1 MNMHRT
7 LAFAAT
13 ISAAALLLPA
23 GISSTAGSATSSSA
37 RIALL
42 DRPAGPDDQLPP
54 AVAKAVNAKEVD
66 VSTVRLGAT
75 SGSSRFYVAQ
85 GTRGVCLIRVDDPVA
100 PAFST
105 TCASTLI
112 SGGVYLASLD
122 RTAGTM
128 QVADVVPDDVTS
140 ATVDGTPVPVSGNL
154 LVTGDVRIGASV
166 SVVSKSSGTQ
176 PVLVTPAATS
186 ELPAVSG

>member
-7 LAFAAT
+7 LALAAT

-42 DRPAGPDDQLPP
+42 DRPAGPADQLPP
-54 AVAKAVNAKEVD
+54 AVAKAVNTREVD

-75 SGSSRFYVAQ
+75 SGSSQFYVAQ

-112 SGGVYLASLD
+112 AGGVYLASLD
-122 RTAGTM
+122 RIAGTM

-140 ATVDGTPVPVSGNL
+140 ASVDGKAVAVSGNV
-154 LVTGDVRIGASV
+154 LVTADVPIGASV
-166 SVVSKSSGTQ
+166 SVTSKSAGTQ
-176 PVLVTPAATS
+176 PVMLPSATAS
-186 ELPAVSG
+186 QLPAVSG